1 MKLFKNSVFIVI
13 LCIGLITSCTN
24 NTNQLAYYQ
33 INGIVTDS
41 LTTNPLVKIRIIRE
55 GTNYLLYSDTTYTD
69 SIGKY
74 HFELTD
80 YYTKNPMFT
89 IKVEDVDG
97 KLSGGDYV
105 TRRLNVVF
113 SKSDWINIGTDSE
126 YYGTASKNYDIK
138 LQTK

>member
-1 MKLFKNSVFIVI
+1 MKLVKNSILLVIV
-13 LCIGLITSCTN
+13 CIGFITACTDN
-24 NTNQLAYYQ
+24 KNKLAYYQ
-33 INGIVTDS
+33 INGTITDS
-41 LTTNPLVKIRIIRE
+41 LTTNPLEKIRIIRE
-55 GTNYLLYSDTTYTD
+55 GTDYLLYSDTTYTD

-80 YYTKNPMFT
+80 YYANNATFS

-97 KLSGGDYV
+97 ESNGGDYV
-105 TRRLNVVF
+105 TRRLNIVF
-113 SKSDWINIGTDSE
+113 SKSDWINIATESE

>member
-1 MKLFKNSVFIVI
+1 MKLFKNSIFLVIV
-13 LCIGLITSCTN
+13 CIGFITSCIN

-33 INGIVTDS
+33 INGIVTDR
-41 LTTNPLVKIRIIRE
+41 LTTNPLEKIRIIRE
-55 GTNYLLYSDTTYTD
+55 GTEYLLYSDTTYTD

-80 YYTKNPMFT
+80 YYAKNATFS

-97 KLSGGDYV
+97 ESNGGEYV
-105 TRRLNVVF
+105 TRRLNVEF

-138 LQTK
+138 LQIK